1 MPFQYTNDFLKLGLR
16 KLLKPESKRSI
27 ITIKIVLP
35 SN

>member
-1 MPFQYTNDFLKLGLR
+1 MPVQYTVYFIRLNLR